1 MAVDCVAYT
10 PGGLLV
16 LPTPNLSLITPVLHL
31 CYLVAVPM
39 QTDLVF
45 EIVESHWVEMPVF
58 CERNWIWNILC
69 QGWPGWW

>member
-45 EIVESHWVEMPVF
+45 EIVESH
-58 CERNWIWNILC
+58 
-69 QGWPGWW
+69 